1 MKYVGIL
8 LSKLVAAT
16 TIVGAVAVVL
26 MIVQITV
33 DVFLLNLFS
42 TSLPATGAIVANYYM
57 AAISFLPVALAEKL
71 DKHIAVDVFYNTL
84 PPRFQKWLLMAVRLV
99 VAIAT
104 GGAAY
109 GFLLDAVH
117 KYQNNSYVLELDVR
131 VPDWPGY
138 FMLPIGFGLWSL
150 INLYKVA
157 ASLTGDEDMNGGRA
171 LAEFE

>member
-1 MKYVGIL
+1 MNYVGIL

-16 TIVGAVAVVL
+16 TIVGAAAVVL

-42 TSLPATGAIVANYYM
+42 KSLPATGAIVANYYM

-84 PPRFQKWLLMAVRLV
+84 PQSVQKWLLMAVRLV
-99 VAIAT
+99 VAVAT

-150 INLYKVA
+150 INFYKIA
-157 ASLTGDEDMNGGRA
+157 LTLTGGEDMDGGRT
-171 LAEFE
+171 LAEYE

>member
-1 MKYVGIL
+1 MNFVGIL
-8 LSKLVAAT
+8 LSRIVAVT
-16 TIVGAVAVVL
+16 TIVGAAAVVL
-26 MIVQITV
+26 MIVQISV
-33 DVFLLNLFS
+33 DVFLINLFS

-71 DKHIAVDVFYNTL
+71 DKHIAVDAFYNIL
-84 PPRFQKWLLMAVRLV
+84 PAWLQKWNLLAVRLV

-150 INLYKVA
+150 INIYKVV
-157 ASLTGDEDMNGGRA
+157 ASLAGHEDLFGKPKQPDPA
-171 LAEFE
+171 

>member
-1 MKYVGIL
+1 MISVGIA
-8 LSKLVAAT
+8 LSRLVAVT

-26 MIVQITV
+26 MIVHITA
-33 DVFLLNLFS
+33 DVILINLFLS
-42 TSLPATGAIVANYYM
+42 SVPATGAIVANYYM
-57 AAISFLPVALAEKL
+57 AAIAFLPVALAEKL
-71 DKHIAVDVFYNTL
+71 DQHICVDVVYNIL
-84 PPRFQKWLLMAVRLV
+84 PAGIQKWAIQAVRLV

-117 KYQNNSYVLELDVR
+117 KFQNNSYVLELDVR

-150 INLYKVA
+150 INIYKIV
-157 ASLTGDEDMNGGRA
+157 ASLAGHDDFFGGKTRS
-171 LAEFE
+171 EPG

>member
-1 MKYVGIL
+1 MNSVGIL
-8 LSKLVAAT
+8 LSRLVAAT

-26 MIVQITV
+26 MIVQITL
-33 DVFLLNLFS
+33 DVFLINLFS
-42 TSLPATGAIVANYYM
+42 SSLPATGAIVANFYM

-71 DKHIAVDVFYNTL
+71 DKHIAVDVFYNAL
-84 PPRFQKWLLMAVRLV
+84 PVGIQKWLLLTVRLV

-109 GFLLDAVH
+109 GFYLDALH
-117 KYQNNSYVLELDVR
+117 KFQNNSYVLELDVR

-150 INLYKVA
+150 INIYKVA
-157 ASLTGDEDMNGGRA
+157 ASLTGSEETDGGKT
-171 LAEFE
+171 LSEYE